1 MKDLQSQKC
10 WMNIHIDDRCWSCQD
25 GGSNK
30 SGQEEDSGKC
40 LMNEGK
46 DIRWGSTW
54 YYLIARTTNELWIL
68 KEKGAEM
75 VWKWRW
81 GAATYSTWT
90 PWGMWGKLT
99 FAQEDC
105 RGSDFFKAQPYSS
118 YKTEI
123 KGTLREE
130 LEATG
135 EFLNDR
141 LWVPEGRKEGLMKLG
156 RELGPILSSAEQYVN
171 KGLVNDG

>member
-1 MKDLQSQKC
+1 MSSDFWKRKEQK
-10 WMNIHIDDRCWSCQD
+10 WFEND
-25 GGSNK
+25 
-30 SGQEEDSGKC
+30 
-40 LMNEGK
+40 NE
-46 DIRWGSTW
+46 S
-54 YYLIARTTNELWIL
+54 
-68 KEKGAEM
+68 
-75 VWKWRW
+75 
-81 GAATYSTWT
+81 T

-105 RGSDFFKAQPYSS
+105 RGSDFLKAQPYSS

-130 LEATG
+130 LEAPG

-141 LWVPEGRKEGLMKLG
+141 LWVTEGRKEGLMKLG